1 MWSMA
6 PAIGLKPYT
15 LKQMEHL
22 PADVGKALAASGDLA
37 PDHGAYPGV
46 QAGGFN
52 PHPAH
57 VMS

>member
-1 MWSMA
+1 MA